1 MHPINHCQFINPLA
15 AIASS
20 LILIACSSSNDSG
33 PIENQSV
40 LTLLDG
46 TWTRNCVAPPD
57 EPFSVRDT
65 VIIDGDT
72 TERIRVTYSDTDC
85 QLATSQSS
93 YDASIVYGE
102 SVIPESG
109 LISQQVDLLV
119 GETRVTSL
127 TEETT
132 AQFNSQELCGAN
144 DYSTGIDQVVSLECF
159 PDLGEGMIFELWAV
173 DGDMLLFGPEQ
184 ALTVE
189 ERSTTLGFTNP
200 FFRQ

>member
-1 MHPINHCQFINPLA
+1 MRRINFHQYINPLA

-20 LILIACSSSNDSG
+20 LILVACSSSSDSG

-46 TWTRNCVAPPD
+46 TWTRNCDAPPD
-57 EPFSVRDT
+57 GAFSVRDT

-72 TERIRVTYSDTDC
+72 TERIRVTYSDSDC
-85 QLATSQSS
+85 QLATSQTS
-93 YDASIVYGE
+93 YDASIVFGE

-109 LISQQVDLLV
+109 LTSQQVDLLV
-119 GETRVTSL
+119 GEARVTPL
-127 TEETT
+127 TEETS
-132 AQFNSQELCGAN
+132 AQFNSQEFCGAN
-144 DYSTGIDQVVSLECF
+144 DYLTGIDLVVSFECF
-159 PDLGEGMIFELWAV
+159 PELGEGMIFELWAV